1 MINIENID
9 MATNEVG
16 LHNSNFRIVKVSDS
30 EIMWKDR
37 KSGKTLAI
45 MTERSGALNFQRLW
59 KQNDKG

>member
-16 LHNSNFRIVKVSDS
+16 LHNSNFRIVRVSDS

-37 KSGKTLAI
+37 KSGKTLAV
-45 MTERSGALNFQRLW
+45 MTEKGGTLNFKRLW

>member
-9 MATNEVG
+9 EATNEVG

-37 KSGKTLAI
+37 KI
-45 MTERSGALNFQRLW
+45 LN
-59 KQNDKG
+59 